1 MRPNQTYGRMF
12 RRREREKKRAFD
24 EEAAAKTPPT
34 REDDAQP
41 GPSPG
46 SSGTLR
52 RQNSGWKVVLLLLA
66 VGFFLFMALEWR
78 EVEVWVEGRWELT
91 PERAAERERQLKKPN
106 QAEQYALIAKKA
118 GYYPCL
124 HNPTKLIF
132 LNIGEV
138 WKYGVTINGEKVRY
152 TTKYLQENNLLY
164 RIEFSGDYA
173 QCLAQEKIKLFNYP
187 LLLENLAR
195 ADSLRLILPP
205 GNAQLR

>member
-66 VGFFLFMALEWR
+66 VGFFLFMALEWH
-78 EVEVWVEGRWELT
+78 EVVVWVEGRWELN
-91 PERAAERERQLKKPN
+91 PKRQRDMDEQIKSIGN
-106 QAEQYALIAKKA
+106 AEQYVLL
-118 GYYPCL
+118 P
-124 HNPTKLIF
+124 IF
-132 LNIGEV
+132 A
-138 WKYGVTINGEKVRY
+138 
-152 TTKYLQENNLLY
+152 
-164 RIEFSGDYA
+164 S
-173 QCLAQEKIKLFNYP
+173 
-187 LLLENLAR
+187 
-195 ADSLRLILPP
+195 
-205 GNAQLR
+205 